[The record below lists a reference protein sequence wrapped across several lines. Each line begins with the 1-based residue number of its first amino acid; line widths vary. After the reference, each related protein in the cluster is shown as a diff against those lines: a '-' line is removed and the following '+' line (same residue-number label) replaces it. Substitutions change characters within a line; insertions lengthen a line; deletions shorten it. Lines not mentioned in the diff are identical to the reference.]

1 MTSKMASHR
10 RRRSEIEDNE
20 DSDAARTSR
29 ASTPSTPDSAKRART
44 NGYGQDSPSVSSEP
58 DEFRIRSTDGLRD
71 TTNGASYGHSA
82 SGENSNEEGEFQP
95 GAIVRVKLTNFVT
108 YESAEFLPGP
118 NLNMVIGPN
127 GTGKS
132 SLVCAICLGLGWGP
146 QHLGRATQ
154 IGEFIKHGLDEA
166 YIEIELQ
173 RRSNERHNHIVR
185 VRIIRE
191 GNNREWWLD
200 GKRTSLKAV
209 QALTKSLSI
218 QIDNLCQFL
227 PQDKVSEFA
236 ALSPVELLQQ
246 TQRAAAPEH
255 MLEWHEELK
264 KLRKDQKL
272 LEEQSARD
280 KEHLETQETRQENL
294 RAEVQ
299 RLEERNQIQDKVE
312 VLKKTVPFV
321 EYKTA
326 REQHMACRRKKDEA
340 QVRLSELKALVDPT
354 LESVNHK
361 REYRDKISFVVSE
374 RKKIVQ
380 AAERAADM
388 VLLEIEKLDGSIHD
402 IEQKADAE
410 RGDAESRRKDILK
423 IQRKIKDVESRMQ
436 EEPIEFNSVEWNE
449 KIVSTFIVVF
459 KHADGFFRVQS
470 SVRHVDL
477 TPS

>member
-1 MTSKMASHR
+1 MDSHR
-10 RRRSEIEDNE
+10 RRRPEIDYDEDI
-20 DSDAARTSR
+20 DGGRSSR
-29 ASTPSTPDSAKRART
+29 GSTPPTPGSVKRIRT
-44 NGYGQDSPSVSSEP
+44 NGFSQESPSMSSEP
-58 DEFRIRSTDGLRD
+58 DENRIRPSNGRRD
-71 TTNGASYGHSA
+71 TTTGGSLDHNAA
-82 SGENSNEEGEFQP
+82 GENNGGEGEFQP

-154 IGEFIKHGLDEA
+154 IGEFIKHGMEEA

-173 RRSNERHNHIVR
+173 RRSNERQNHVVR

-191 GNNREWWLD
+191 GNNREWWLNE
-200 GKRTSLKAV
+200 KKTSLKAV

-246 TQRAAAPEH
+246 TQRAAAPEQ

-264 KLRKDQKL
+264 KLRKDQKF

-280 KEHLETQETRQENL
+280 KEHVETQETRQENL

-299 RLEERNQIQDKVE
+299 RLEERNQIQEKVAL
-312 VLKKTVPFV
+312 LKKTTPFL
-321 EYKTA
+321 EYRTA
-326 REQHMACRRKKDEA
+326 RAKFKECKDAKDKAQRR
-340 QVRLSELKALVDPT
+340 LGNLKAQVDPT
-354 LESVNHK
+354 LDSIHRK
-361 REYRDKISFVVSE
+361 RAYRERIIKVVSE
-374 RKKIVQ
+374 RKKNIHVSVL
-380 AAERAADM
+380 AAES
-388 VLLEIEKLDGSIHD
+388 VLEEIEKLDTSIKD
-402 IEQKADAE
+402 IELKVDADRVVDE
-410 RGDAESRRKDILK
+410 TRKKDVLK
-423 IQRKIKDVESRMQ
+423 IQRKIKELENHMQ

-449 KIVSTFIVVF
+449 KIVGT
-459 KHADGFFRVQS
+459 S
-470 SVRHVDL
+470 SDSSY
-477 TPS
+477 TY

>member
-1 MTSKMASHR
+1 MASHR
-10 RRRSEIEDNE
+10 RPRSDIEDDDETDTTTN
-20 DSDAARTSR
+20 SQGS
-29 ASTPSTPDSAKRART
+29 SPSTPDSIKRPRL
-44 NGYGQDSPSVSSEP
+44 NGHGQDTASGSSEA
-58 DEFRIRSTDGLRD
+58 DDYQRHSTNRRRN
-71 TTNGASYGHSA
+71 TVNGSSLLAG
-82 SGENSNEEGEFQP
+82 GNGGEEGEFQP

-154 IGEFIKHGLDEA
+154 IGEFIKHGSDEA

-173 RRSNERHNHIVR
+173 RRSNESRNHIVR

-191 GNNREWWLD
+191 WGLN

-209 QALTKSLSI
+209 QTLTRSLSI

-246 TQRAAAPEH
+246 TQRAAAPEQ

-264 KLRKDQKL
+264 KLRRDQKQ
-272 LEEQSARD
+272 LEEQSARE

-299 RLEERNQIQDKVE
+299 RLEERNAIQKKVAT
-312 VLKKTVPFV
+312 LKQSIPFV
-321 EYKTA
+321 EYKSA
-326 REQHMACRRKKDEA
+326 RLLYRDCKKKKQDA
-340 QVRLSELKALVDPT
+340 QSRLADLKAEVNPT
-354 LESVNHK
+354 LESVNRK
-361 REYRDKISFVVSE
+361 RDYRDKISD
-374 RKKIVQ
+374 RKKNVKT
-380 AAERAADM
+380 AERAADS
-388 VLLEIEKLDGSIHD
+388 VLREIEKLDASIVD
-402 IEQKADAE
+402 IEGKADAE
-410 RGDAESRRKDILK
+410 RGSGEGRKREILQ
-423 IQRKIKDVESRMQ
+423 IQRKIKEVESRMT

-449 KIVSTFIVVF
+449 KIVSRSWLVIV
-459 KHADGFFRVQS
+459 HANECPECQAA
-470 SVRHVDL
+470 
-477 TPS
+477 

>member
-1 MTSKMASHR
+1 MASHR
-10 RRRSEIEDNE
+10 RRRSEIEDDE
-20 DSDAARTSR
+20 ESDAGRSPQG
-29 ASTPSTPDSAKRART
+29 STPSTPESAKRIRP
-44 NGYGQDSPSVSSEP
+44 NRYGQDTPSGSSES
-58 DEFRIRSTDGLRD
+58 DSHIRPANGRRD
-71 TTNGASYGHSA
+71 TINGASHAAGESD
-82 SGENSNEEGEFQP
+82 SGEGEFQP

-154 IGEFIKHGLDEA
+154 IGEFIKHGVDEA

-173 RRSNERHNHIVR
+173 RRSNEARNHIVR

-191 GNNREWWLD
+191 GNNREWWLN

-246 TQRAAAPEH
+246 TQRAAAPEQ

-264 KLRKDQKL
+264 KLRRDQKQ
-272 LEEQSARD
+272 LEEQSARE

-299 RLEERNQIQDKVE
+299 RLAERNQIQEKVAL
-312 VLKKTVPFV
+312 LKKTVPFV

-326 REQHMACRRKKDEA
+326 RLQYKESRKKKQAAEA
-340 QVRLSELKALVDPT
+340 RLEELKAQVNPT
-354 LESVNHK
+354 LESVSRK
-361 REYRDKISFVVSE
+361 REYRDKISTVVSE
-374 RKKIVQ
+374 RRKNAK
-380 AAERAADM
+380 AAERAADSTL
-388 VLLEIEKLDGSIHD
+388 VEIEKLDGSIQD
-402 IEQKADAE
+402 IEAKADAE
-410 RGDAESRRKDILK
+410 RLVDEGRKRDMLK
-423 IQRKIKDVESRMQ
+423 IQRKIKEVESRMQ

-449 KIVSTFIVVF
+449 KIVSTSMLVVER
-459 KHADGFFRVQS
+459 ADHCAERKAA
-470 SVRHVDL
+470 
-477 TPS
+477 

>member
-1 MTSKMASHR
+1 MEET
-10 RRRSEIEDNE
+10 
-20 DSDAARTSR
+20 
-29 ASTPSTPDSAKRART
+29 
-44 NGYGQDSPSVSSEP
+44 
-58 DEFRIRSTDGLRD
+58 TDGA
-71 TTNGASYGHSA
+71 T
-82 SGENSNEEGEFQP
+82 EFQP

-154 IGEFIKHGLDEA
+154 IGEFIKHGLEEA

-173 RRSNERHNHIVR
+173 RRRNEPHNYIVR
-185 VRIIRE
+185 VKIIRE
-191 GNNREWWLD
+191 GNGREWWLN
-200 GKRTSLKAV
+200 GKKTSLKAV
-209 QALTKSLSI
+209 QALTRSLSI

-246 TQRAAAPEH
+246 TQRAAAPEQ

-264 KLRKDQKL
+264 KLRKDQKQ
-272 LEEQSARD
+272 LEEQHERD

-299 RLEERNQIQDKVE
+299 RLEERNQIQDRVTL
-312 VLKKTVPFV
+312 LKKTVPFV
-321 EYKTA
+321 EYRAA
-326 REQHMACRRKKDEA
+326 RIQHKKFKKKKEEA
-340 QVRLSELKALVDPT
+340 HGRLEDLKAQIEPT
-354 LESVNHK
+354 LQSVNHK
-361 REYRDKISFVVSE
+361 REYRDHTNTVVKE
-374 RKKIVQ
+374 RKNNVQ
-380 AAERAADM
+380 AAERAADSILVEM
-388 VLLEIEKLDGSIHD
+388 EKLDGSIQD

-410 RGDAESRRKDILK
+410 RQADESRRKDILK
-423 IQRKIKDVESRMQ
+423 IQRKIKELQNRLQ

-449 KIVSTFIVVF
+449 KIVSVP
-459 KHADGFFRVQS
+459 HARY
-470 SVRHVDL
+470 
-477 TPS
+477 